1 VKLAQFRGADGSAAV
16 GMLDGDDI
24 VSLPI
29 PAGYSTDRAIVAYA
43 MGDLPI
49 EPRGDRERLADV
61 TLLTPLTQPPSIRDY
76 MMFEGHVAN
85 SLRRFKRD
93 VPERWYAEPS
103 FYFTSP
109 HRLLASGQSLPMPT
123 GGLELDY
130 ELELAAVVGRDLVDA
145 TPDEAADAIAG
156 FTILNDFSLR
166 DRQALERPLGLG
178 PSKSKDFATGLGPVL
193 VTVDELPG
201 TRRRPELSMEAWV
214 NGELWSAGRSETMHF
229 DFGEAIALA
238 AADSRVAAGDVF
250 GSGTVTSGCVME
262 LLALDDDRAH
272 WLGAGDIVELK
283 IAGIGTLTTTIT
295 ARG

>member
-1 VKLAQFRGADGSAAV
+1 MKLAQLREADGAPAI
-16 GMLDGDDI
+16 GMLDGED
-24 VSLPI
+24 VVRLPV
-29 PAGYSTDRAIVAYA
+29 PAGYSTDRAVVAYA

-49 EPRGDRERLADV
+49 EAGRRERLADV
-61 TLLTPLTQPPSIRDY
+61 ALLTPLLQPPSIRDY

-85 SLRRFKRD
+85 SLRRWNRD
-93 VPERWYAEPS
+93 VPERWYVEAS

-109 HRLLASGQSLPMPT
+109 HRLLATGETLPMPT

-145 TPDEAADAIAG
+145 SPDEAADAIAG

-193 VTVDELPG
+193 VTVDDLPG
-201 TRRRPELSMEAWV
+201 TRRRPELAMEARV
-214 NGELWSAGRSETMHF
+214 NGELWSEGRSETMHF

-238 AADSRVAAGDVF
+238 STDSRVAAGDVF
-250 GSGTVTSGCVME
+250 GSGTVTTGCVME
-262 LLALDDDRAH
+262 LLALGDERAH
-272 WLGAGDIVELK
+272 WLRAGDTVELT
-283 IAGIGTLTTTIT
+283 IDRIGTLTTTI
-295 ARG
+295 AAHG